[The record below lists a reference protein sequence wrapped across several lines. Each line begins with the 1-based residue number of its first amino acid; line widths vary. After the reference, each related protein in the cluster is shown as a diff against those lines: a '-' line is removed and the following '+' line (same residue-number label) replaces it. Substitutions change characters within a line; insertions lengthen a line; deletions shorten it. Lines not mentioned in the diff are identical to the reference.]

1 MNKLRLYTKLLY
13 VDYTYMI
20 KKHRINVT
28 SIKQSI
34 NILFF
39 STSISNIVNKR
50 FITKN
55 NLLVNY
61 IPDRGEFFSKQYL
74 VFNNLL
80 AL

>member
-55 NLLVNY
+55 NLCSAEKFQLNC
-61 IPDRGEFFSKQYL
+61 K
-74 VFNNLL
+74 
-80 AL
+80 